1 MCRTIDWGDTALKK
15 RINNRRALP
24 NGVNPQHFHKSQLKI
39 YAYVIPIA
47 AVMALPILYIFINAF
62 KPISELMAYPPRFYV
77 KSPTLENFKS
87 LFNLSSGTAIPM
99 SRYLFNSVIVTAAT
113 VFANIYISVTAGY
126 TLSKKQFRTK
136 NFILTANTIA
146 LSFITVAVAIPRYFI
161 IYYTGLQNNFLS
173 NIIPLIVTPTC
184 IFLTKQFIDQL
195 PNALIEAAIIDGA
208 SDYQIL
214 RKIVVPLV
222 TPTLA
227 TVAMLSFQS
236 AWNATEA
243 STLFLDNESLKTFAY
258 YMGILPSNV
267 GNAVAGMG
275 ISAAG
280 TLIMFLPNLVL
291 FIILQ
296 SRVMNTMAHSG
307 IK

>member
-1 MCRTIDWGDTALKK
+1 MKK
-15 RINNRRALP
+15 RINNRRVLP

>member
-1 MCRTIDWGDTALKK
+1 MKK
-15 RINNRRALP
+15 GKVNNKHALP
-24 NGVNPQHFHKSQLKI
+24 NGVNPQHFRKSQLKI
-39 YAYVIPIA
+39 YAYIIPIA
-47 AVMALPILYIFINAF
+47 AVMCLPIIYIFINAF

-77 KSPTLENFKS
+77 KNPTFENFKS

-99 SRYLFNSVIVTAAT
+99 SRYIFNSVIVTAAT
-113 VFANIYISVTAGY
+113 VLANILISVNVGY
-126 TLSKKQFRTK
+126 VLSKKRFKAK
-136 NFILTANTIA
+136 NAILTANTVA

-195 PNALIEAAIIDGA
+195 PDALIEAAIIDGA
-208 SDYQIL
+208 TDYQIL
-214 RKIVVPLV
+214 NKIIIPLV
-222 TPTLA
+222 KPTLA

-236 AWNATEA
+236 AWNSTEA

-267 GNAVAGMG
+267 GNSVAGMG

-280 TLIMFLPNLVL
+280 TLIMFLPNLIL
-291 FIILQ
+291 FIVLQ

>member
-1 MCRTIDWGDTALKK
+1 MG
-15 RINNRRALP
+15 
-24 NGVNPQHFHKSQLKI
+24 
-39 YAYVIPIA
+39 YV
-47 AVMALPILYIFINAF
+47 
-62 KPISELMAYPPRFYV
+62 
-77 KSPTLENFKS
+77 
-87 LFNLSSGTAIPM
+87 
-99 SRYLFNSVIVTAAT
+99 
-113 VFANIYISVTAGY
+113 
-126 TLSKKQFRTK
+126 LSKKRFKAK
-136 NFILTANTIA
+136 NAILTANTVA

-184 IFLTKQFIDQL
+184 IFLTKQVIDQL
-195 PNALIEAAIIDGA
+195 PDALIEAAIIDGA
-208 SDYQIL
+208 TDYQIL
-214 RKIVVPLV
+214 NKIIIPLV
-222 TPTLA
+222 KPTLA

-236 AWNATEA
+236 AWNSTEA

-267 GNAVAGMG
+267 GNSVAGMG

-280 TLIMFLPNLVL
+280 TLIMFLPNLIL
-291 FIILQ
+291 FIVLQ

>member
-1 MCRTIDWGDTALKK
+1 
-15 RINNRRALP
+15 
-24 NGVNPQHFHKSQLKI
+24 
-39 YAYVIPIA
+39 
-47 AVMALPILYIFINAF
+47 
-62 KPISELMAYPPRFYV
+62 MAYPPRFYV
-77 KSPTLENFKS
+77 KNPTFENFKS

-99 SRYLFNSVIVTAAT
+99 SRYIFNSVIVTAAT
-113 VFANIYISVTAGY
+113 VLANILISVNVGY
-126 TLSKKQFRTK
+126 VLSKKRFKAK
-136 NFILTANTIA
+136 NAILTANTVA

-195 PNALIEAAIIDGA
+195 PDALIEAAIIDGA
-208 SDYQIL
+208 TDYQIL
-214 RKIVVPLV
+214 NKIIIPLV
-222 TPTLA
+222 KPTLA

-236 AWNATEA
+236 AWNSTEA

-267 GNAVAGMG
+267 GNSVAGMG

-280 TLIMFLPNLVL
+280 TLIMFLPNLIL
-291 FIILQ
+291 FIVLQ

>member
-1 MCRTIDWGDTALKK
+1 M
-15 RINNRRALP
+15 
-24 NGVNPQHFHKSQLKI
+24 
-39 YAYVIPIA
+39 
-47 AVMALPILYIFINAF
+47 
-62 KPISELMAYPPRFYV
+62 
-77 KSPTLENFKS
+77 
-87 LFNLSSGTAIPM
+87 
-99 SRYLFNSVIVTAAT
+99 
-113 VFANIYISVTAGY
+113 
-126 TLSKKQFRTK
+126 
-136 NFILTANTIA
+136 
-146 LSFITVAVAIPRYFI
+146 
-161 IYYTGLQNNFLS
+161 QNNFLS

-208 SDYQIL
+208 TDYQIL
-214 RKIVVPLV
+214 NKIIIPLV
-222 TPTLA
+222 KPTLA

-236 AWNATEA
+236 AWNSTEA

-267 GNAVAGMG
+267 GNSVAGMG

-280 TLIMFLPNLVL
+280 TLIMFLPNLIL
-291 FIILQ
+291 FIVLQ

>member
-1 MCRTIDWGDTALKK
+1 MKK
-15 RINNRRALP
+15 KVNNKHALP
-24 NGVNPQHFHKSQLKI
+24 NGVNPQHFRKSQLKI
-39 YAYVIPIA
+39 YAYIIPIA
-47 AVMALPILYIFINAF
+47 VIMCLPIIYIFINAF

-77 KSPTLENFKS
+77 KNPTFENFKS
-87 LFNLSSGTAIPM
+87 LFNLSSSTAIPM
-99 SRYLFNSVIVTAAT
+99 SRYIFNSVIVTVAT
-113 VFANIYISVTAGY
+113 VLANILISVNVGY
-126 TLSKKQFRTK
+126 VLSKKRFKAK
-136 NFILTANTIA
+136 NVILTANTVA

-214 RKIVVPLV
+214 RKIIIPLV
-222 TPTLA
+222 KPTLA

-236 AWNATEA
+236 AWNSTEA
-243 STLFLDNESLKTFAY
+243 SNLFLDNESLKTFAY

-267 GNAVAGMG
+267 GNSVAGMG

-280 TLIMFLPNLVL
+280 TLIMFLPNLIL
-291 FIILQ
+291 FIVLQ

>member
-1 MCRTIDWGDTALKK
+1 MKK